1 MTHLSSDTVT
11 EIWAY
16 STSDLSGG
24 YAPVSGLCIL
34 PGEAAVLYREIQ
46 WARAHLIAD
55 HSPCQLYEKRAHIA
69 LKSHIEKLIS
79 YQASVNKGAEKGAQ
93 LQLF

>member
-1 MTHLSSDTVT
+1 M
-11 EIWAY
+11 
-16 STSDLSGG
+16 
-24 YAPVSGLCIL
+24 
-34 PGEAAVLYREIQ
+34 LYCEIQ

-55 HSPCQLYEKRAHIA
+55 HSPCQLYERRTHIA
-69 LKSHIEKLIS
+69 LKSHIENLIS